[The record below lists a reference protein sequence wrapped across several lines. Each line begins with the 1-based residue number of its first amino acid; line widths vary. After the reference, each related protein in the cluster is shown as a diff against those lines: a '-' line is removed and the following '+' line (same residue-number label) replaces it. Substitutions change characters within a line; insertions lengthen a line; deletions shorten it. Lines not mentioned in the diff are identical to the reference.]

1 MTYIQLKKYLIAFFC
16 LYITFSVN
24 AQELEI
30 ENLGKAV
37 NSAYSELNP
46 IISADGKTLYFIR
59 ANSPDNSKKLP
70 ETQDVWISS
79 MNEKS
84 EWLTAIH
91 AGNFLNRSQFN
102 TLFNVSTDGNK
113 MLIGGSYLD
122 GVFWGV
128 GFSFIERNGNS
139 WSEPHYLNIKN
150 FEKMCKGEYSSACL
164 LSDNKTLIL
173 SFSEKEESKV
183 NDMYVSFYQKNGK
196 WTEPKLLG
204 TSMNTEFD
212 ETTPFM
218 AADGITLYFASDRP
232 GGFGSKDIYVS
243 KRLDDSWQK
252 WSTPINMGKAINTE
266 DAEGYYTIPASGNFA
281 YMVSHQHTAGK
292 SDIVRIK
299 TKEATKPKPVV
310 LLSGKVL
317 NAKTQEPIEAEISYE
332 VLPSGIEAG
341 TSNFLTKN
349 GDYKIVLPYGK
360 NYGISAKAKGYIP
373 VSINVD
379 LTTQGEYTE
388 MRKALILVPI
398 EAGQIVRLNNIFF
411 DSGKSILK
419 TESYP
424 ELERLIK
431 VMKENSGMNI
441 QVVGHTDDI
450 GEVDANL
457 KLSIDR
463 AMSVEKYLIEKGIK
477 ISRVIST
484 GFGESKPIAT
494 NETEEGKQ
502 QNRRVEFKILK
513 N

>member
-1 MTYIQLKKYLIAFFC
+1 MKFISVILILIGFN
-16 LYITFSVN
+16 SN
-24 AQELEI
+24 AQNLEI
-30 ENLGKAV
+30 ENLGTKV
-37 NSAYSELNP
+37 NSTYSELNP

-59 ANSPDNSKKLP
+59 ADFPENAKNLP
-70 ETQDVWISS
+70 ESQDVWTST
-79 MNEKS
+79 MNEKG
-84 EWLTAIH
+84 EWQTAIH
-91 AGNFLNRSQFN
+91 AGNFLNRAQFN
-102 TLFNVSTDGNK
+102 TLFNVSADGNK

-128 GFSFIERNGNS
+128 GFSFIERNGNV

-173 SFSEKEESKV
+173 SFSEKEESKI
-183 NDMYVSFYQKNGK
+183 NNLYISFLQANGK
-196 WTEPKLLG
+196 WSEPKLLG
-204 TSMNTEFD
+204 TSINTEFD

-218 AADGITLYFASDRP
+218 AADGVTLYFASDRP
-232 GGFGSKDIYVS
+232 GGFGSKDIYVT
-243 KRLDDSWQK
+243 KRLDDSWQN
-252 WSTPINMGKAINTE
+252 WSKPVNMGKPINTS
-266 DAEGYYTIPASGNFA
+266 DAEGYYSIPASGNFA
-281 YMVSHQHTAGK
+281 YMVSHQNTLGK
-292 SDIVRIK
+292 SDIVKIK
-299 TKEATKPKPVV
+299 TVDATKPKPVV

-317 NAKTQEPIEAEISYE
+317 NAKTQQPIEAEISYE
-332 VLPSGIEAG
+332 VLPSGKEAG

-349 GDYKIVLPYGK
+349 GDYKIVLPYGN

-379 LTTQGEYTE
+379 LTKQGEYTE
-388 MRKALILVPI
+388 MRRALILVPI
-398 EAGQIVRLNNIFF
+398 ETGQVVRLNNIFF

-424 ELERLIK
+424 ELDRLIK
-431 VMKENSGMNI
+431 VMKENQGMNI
-441 QVVGHTDDI
+441 QVVGHTDDV
-450 GEVDANL
+450 GDDDANL

-463 AMSVEKYLIEKGIK
+463 AMAVEKYLVEKGMK
-477 ISRVIST
+477 NTRVMST
-484 GFGESKPIAT
+484 GYGESKPIAP